1 MNRFSPL
8 ERARCVALAALAS
21 IALAA
26 AACGS
31 ATTPQANAPS
41 NAAMAPD
48 FSVDL
53 MSGEN
58 FRLADHLGKDV
69 VLIDFWTTFCV
80 PCVAVLTHL
89 EEIQNKYKDKGLVV
103 LGVAMDPPETAGQ
116 IGPFMR
122 SHGLHF
128 AVAHDINSQVTNLYN
143 KKTAA
148 PYQVLIGRNGQ
159 IIKRR
164 ETYQPGDEVG
174 MEADVVAALAQAA
187 R

>member
-1 MNRFSPL
+1 MNRFSSL
-8 ERARCVALAALAS
+8 GRTRALAFATLTS
-21 IALAA
+21 VALAA

-31 ATTPQANAPS
+31 GQTPKAGAPS
-41 NAAMAPD
+41 SAAMAPD

-53 MSGEN
+53 MSGDN
-58 FRLADHLGKDV
+58 FRLGDHLGTHV
-69 VLIDFWTTFCV
+69 VVIDFWTTFCV

-89 EEIQNKYKDKGLVV
+89 EELQNKYKDKGLVV
-103 LGVAMDPPETAGQ
+103 LAVAMDPPETAGQ
-116 IGPFMR
+116 IGPFLR
-122 SHGLHF
+122 SHNLHF

-148 PYQVLIGRNGQ
+148 PYQVLIGRDGQ
-159 IIKRR
+159 ITKRR
-164 ETYQPGDEVG
+164 ESYQPGDEVG